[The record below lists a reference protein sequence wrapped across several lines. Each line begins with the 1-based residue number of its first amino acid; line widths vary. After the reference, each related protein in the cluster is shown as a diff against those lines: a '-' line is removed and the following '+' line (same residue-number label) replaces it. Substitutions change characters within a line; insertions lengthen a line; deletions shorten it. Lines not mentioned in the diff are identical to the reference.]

1 MSERRHKGYL
11 IAAVVWLVLIGLL
24 AVAYRLLV
32 HPHVVDR
39 LEKATSGTSQYRD
52 EIVLALDSF
61 SGYCLLRSEALRE
74 DLKQQQIRL
83 TLQDDQADYV
93 ARLRS
98 LKDGKSQLAAFTID
112 SLITSGAKAGD
123 FPASI
128 VLVLDETVGG
138 DAIVAYQGGVKSL
151 QDLGHPSA
159 RIVLTPNS
167 PSEFLA
173 RVVLAHFNLP
183 GLPDN
188 WLVPA
193 KDAADVLSQFRSA
206 SPSDRKAFVLWQ
218 PFVSRAL
225 QQKDAHVLLDS
236 SRLRGYIVDVL
247 VAQRQFLHDRPDL
260 VRSFLEAYAR
270 TAYRYSQQTNDLVQL
285 VKADAR
291 QTGAETLDDSQA
303 ASIVNGIRWKNILEN
318 YAHFRLTGTTDPDDV
333 ASLEDMIANITEVLV
348 KTKAL
353 SEDPLSGRHN
363 TLYYDR
369 PLGEMRAAQFHPAKG
384 LNLVS
389 GLGPDPALEPV
400 RRDQAPTTLSPQ
412 QWQTLR
418 PVGELRTQPI
428 LFRRGLAEVSLDSE
442 RDLQELARRLQAFPR
457 FYVRVIG
464 HARAEGDPE
473 ANRALAQARAE
484 AAVRQLVRQGL
495 SPQRVRAET
504 ALPAAGGAEAQA
516 VSFVVGQLP
525 Y

>member
-1 MSERRHKGYL
+1 MNERRHKGCL
-11 IAAVVWLVLIGLL
+11 IAALVWLILIGLL
-24 AVAYRLLV
+24 AVAYRFLV
-32 HPHVVDR
+32 HPHVLDR

-52 EIVLALDSF
+52 EIVVALDSF
-61 SGYCLLRSEALRE
+61 SGYCLLRSDALRE

-83 TLQDDQADYV
+83 TLQDDRADYT
-93 ARLRS
+93 ARLRG
-98 LKDGKSQLAAFTID
+98 LKEGRSQLAAFTID

-123 FPASI
+123 FPGSI
-128 VLVLDETVGG
+128 VLVLDETAGG
-138 DAIVAYQGGVKSL
+138 DAIVAYQAGVKSL

-188 WLVPA
+188 WLTPA
-193 KDAADVLSQFRSA
+193 KDAADVLRQFRAA

-218 PFVSRAL
+218 PYVSRAL

-247 VAQRQFLHDRPDL
+247 VARRQFLQDRPEL
-260 VRSFLEAYAR
+260 VRTFLEAYAR
-270 TAYRYSQQTNDLVQL
+270 TAYRYSQETNGLVQL
-285 VKADAR
+285 VKTDAR
-291 QTGAETLDDSQA
+291 QTGSDTLDDTQA
-303 ASIVNGIRWKNILEN
+303 ATIVNGIRWKNVLEN
-318 YAHFRLTGTTDPDDV
+318 YAHFRLARPAESEGV
-333 ASLEDMIANITEVLV
+333 ASLEDMIANVIDVLV

-353 SEDPLSGRHN
+353 PGDPLAGRHN

-369 PLGEMRAAQFHPAKG
+369 LLGEMRAAQFHPAKG
-384 LNLVS
+384 LNLVH
-389 GLGPDPALEPV
+389 GLGPDPSLETV
-400 RRDQAPTTLSPQ
+400 RHDQAPAALSPE
-412 QWQTLR
+412 QWQALR
-418 PVGELRTQPI
+418 AVGELRTQPI
-428 LFRRGLAEVSLDSE
+428 VFRRGLAEVSLDSE

-484 AAVRQLVRQGL
+484 AAAQHLIRHGVLPERI
-495 SPQRVRAET
+495 RAET

-516 VSFVVGQLP
+516 VSFFVGQMP